1 MNKWLVTVRSPLA
14 AEVPTTPLLL
24 GSARAGRSGA
34 EGFSDAPALAA
45 LGRAGRQ
52 QSNIAIADLD
62 LTGAVQ
68 HCSTFILSD
77 FDLTKLRP
85 PLCLHVN
92 DSDKSNKIC
101 KDACSRKGQFDAYLV
116 V

>member
-77 FDLTKLRP
+77 FDLTKPRP

-92 DSDKSNKIC
+92 DSDKFN
-101 KDACSRKGQFDAYLV
+101 
-116 V
+116 